1 MLVSR
6 ALFLYLLPLLYSVPQ
21 IAASASLNFNLFLLN
36 LTGLLY
42 YACVLLTHMVISKVT
57 STRKL
62 CLPPFTQE
70 YSPLLLCYAVSEN
83 GFLCF
88 VLFFF
93 FSIVS
98 GGLIWHQ
105 FSVIIIIK
113 WLTICV
119 PVSQLEQ
126 FLVFFHWVCFSTFK
140 ISSFYFIP
148 KHFHYWHSGKQL
160 DWLRMMPYEVWS
172 LKKENILS
180 LTRTLVGES
189 KPFCPEFTSDC
200 QNFLDQV

>member
-93 FSIVS
+93 FSCIWRANLAPVFCYYNNKVTDHLCPCQSTWTVS
-98 GGLIWHQ
+98 GL
-105 FSVIIIIK
+105 FS
-113 WLTICV
+113 LGM
-119 PVSQLEQ
+119 
-126 FLVFFHWVCFSTFK
+126 F
-140 ISSFYFIP
+140 
-148 KHFHYWHSGKQL
+148 
-160 DWLRMMPYEVWS
+160 
-172 LKKENILS
+172 
-180 LTRTLVGES
+180 
-189 KPFCPEFTSDC
+189 
-200 QNFLDQV
+200 

>member
-93 FSIVS
+93 F
-98 GGLIWHQ
+98 
-105 FSVIIIIK
+105 
-113 WLTICV
+113 
-119 PVSQLEQ
+119 QLYLE
-126 FLVFFHWVCFSTFK
+126 
-140 ISSFYFIP
+140 
-148 KHFHYWHSGKQL
+148 G
-160 DWLRMMPYEVWS
+160 
-172 LKKENILS
+172 
-180 LTRTLVGES
+180 
-189 KPFCPEFTSDC
+189 
-200 QNFLDQV
+200 